1 MNIYIEKLS
10 KSYGSTKVLENLS
23 LKIIP
28 GDFISIVGKSGS
40 GKSTLLNVLGLL
52 DNNFVGNYFFNNIPI
67 SKLSKDK
74 LSEIRNQKFGFIF
87 QSYHLLPYMSVIDN
101 IMLPTLYEKRNGLK
115 KTSRLSDQLLKQL
128 INDMG
133 LSNLINKQVQFL
145 SGGEKQRV
153 AIIRAIIM
161 NPQIILAD
169 EPTGN
174 LDPEN
179 ANIIL
184 GILKKLNTTGI
195 SIVMVTHNYELAN
208 QANKILYLENG
219 GLYEK

>member
-184 GILKKLNTTGI
+184 GILKKLNTMGI

>member
-10 KSYGSTKVLENLS
+10 KSYGSTKVLENLR
-23 LKIIP
+23 LEIIP

-115 KTSRLSDQLLKQL
+115 KTSRLSDQLLKEL

>member
-133 LSNLINKQVQFL
+133 LSNLINKQLQYL

-184 GILKKLNTTGI
+184 GILKKLNTMGI